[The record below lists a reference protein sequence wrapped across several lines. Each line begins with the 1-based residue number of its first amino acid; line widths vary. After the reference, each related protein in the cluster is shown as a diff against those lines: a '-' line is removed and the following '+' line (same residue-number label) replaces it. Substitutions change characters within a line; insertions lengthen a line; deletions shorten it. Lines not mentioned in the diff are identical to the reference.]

1 MTEECESNI
10 SNQSSSI
17 LNRKIMPQKRKKSLI
32 ARTWLWV
39 LCPIATTECDRAD
52 GNKPEWPNTD
62 PTSTTF
68 MSGPS
73 KLSTMHML
81 KCQELSVIAFCI
93 PVWEFTTVA
102 TSDTVVCV
110 PLCGC
115 PQLWHSV
122 TTVYVQAVS
131 YSVKSWNCYARPT
144 VHTSISP
151 IPKQNSK
158 TWFHPYQT
166 KPSNIVLLNNQTM
179 FSYIHF
185 TNTKT
190 KHLNMTSPILKQKF
204 QT

>member
-32 ARTWLWV
+32 APTWLWV
-39 LCPIATTECDRAD
+39 LCPIATTECDKAD
-52 GNKPEWPNTD
+52 GNEPEWPNTD

-102 TSDTVVCV
+102 TTDTVISVSLYGCLQLWLPLTPSSLYPCMGVHNYDYHWHHHLCIPVWVSTTMTTTDTIIYV
-110 PLCGC
+110 PLYGC
-115 PQLWHSV
+115 LQLWLPL
-122 TTVYVQAVS
+122 T
-131 YSVKSWNCYARPT
+131 
-144 VHTSISP
+144 
-151 IPKQNSK
+151 
-158 TWFHPYQT
+158 
-166 KPSNIVLLNNQTM
+166 
-179 FSYIHF
+179 
-185 TNTKT
+185 
-190 KHLNMTSPILKQKF
+190 
-204 QT
+204 